1 MIKDKLLTVVIPCYN
16 SAGYMKNAIES
27 ALGHEEL
34 VEIIIVDD
42 GSTKDNTLEIAKEYE
57 AKYPGAVRA
66 IHQENGGHGA
76 AVMTGVKN
84 AKGRYL
90 KVLDSDDWLD
100 KEGMDKLLSFMTS
113 SVEKGDNLD
122 LIVCN
127 YVYEKPSEG
136 KRKSIGYKNVMPV
149 NKIFTWEDLGKFRL
163 SQYLLMH
170 SVVYKRDVLIES
182 KVELPRKT
190 FYVDNIFVYQPL
202 PYVKSIYYMDIDLY
216 HYFVGRE
223 DQSVNEKIM
232 IGRIDQQLRVTD
244 IMTSAHRLNTIKEPA
259 LKKYMTHYLSMMMTI
274 CSTLLIKE
282 GSEESE
288 EKYNK
293 LWKDI
298 KTKYPEEYA
307 IIKKEFLGWAV
318 ETDSKAFKKVI
329 ILCYEIARRIY
340 HFN

>member
-1 MIKDKLLTVVIPCYN
+1 MINDKLLTVVIPCYN

-27 ALGHEEL
+27 ALGHEDL
-34 VEIIIVDD
+34 VEVIIVDD

-57 AKYPGAVRA
+57 SKYPGSVRA

-84 AKGRYL
+84 AKGKYL

-113 SVEKGDNLD
+113 SIERGEDLD

-149 NKIFTWEDLGKFRL
+149 NKTFTWDELGKFYL

-170 SVVYKRDVLIES
+170 SVVYKREVLLES
-182 KVELPRKT
+182 KLELPRKT

-223 DQSVNEKIM
+223 DQSVNEQIM

-244 IMTSAHRLNTIKEPA
+244 IMLSSHRLKDIKAPA
-259 LKKYMTHYLSMMMTI
+259 LKRYMTHYLSMMMTI
-274 CSTLLIKE
+274 CSVLLIKE

-288 EKYNK
+288 RKYNK
-293 LWKDI
+293 LWQDI
-298 KTKYPEEYA
+298 KSKYPEEYA
-307 IIKKEFLGWAV
+307 LIKKGFLGWAV
-318 ETDSKAFKKVI
+318 ETDSKAFKKII
-329 ILCYEIARRIY
+329 ILCYEIARRLY